1 MSSVGFLAGQR
12 ISLLC
17 VPKFGS
23 STIRKFY
30 TKDTEHA
37 ESTHV
42 DYNWEEIANYK
53 GDFGRNMKFIMFTKD
68 FSEVFHS
75 SIQTDLISS
84 ALQMTED
91 VANAPLI
98 FPKFSKWLYK
108 IPFDKKKQYISDV
121 VNCTYSQAIS
131 KYHNPTAFI
140 RYGKEVISKSF
151 NLLNDCSWMFKGHFS
166 NSQHSVPKLYNL
178 PNVYMTKIENLSN
191 PKFIEWLKNNDSSW
205 NYLNSEISKIKDSF
219 STENSKDKGQFNS
232 KPIGFTN
239 NVTSWIHKIEKD
251 NPKIQLYNMDIGKFT
266 RAIEK
271 YHGRLG
277 SYRANQIILEQVH
290 YNILT
295 LNELFEKS
303 IQTGR
308 YIDFTEGE
316 TPIQIFGQ

>member
-205 NYLNSEISKIKDSF
+205 NYLNSEISKHF
-219 STENSKDKGQFNS
+219 
-232 KPIGFTN
+232 
-239 NVTSWIHKIEKD
+239 
-251 NPKIQLYNMDIGKFT
+251 
-266 RAIEK
+266 
-271 YHGRLG
+271 
-277 SYRANQIILEQVH
+277 ILR
-290 YNILT
+290 
-295 LNELFEKS
+295 F
-303 IQTGR
+303 
-308 YIDFTEGE
+308 
-316 TPIQIFGQ
+316 